1 MSFPSQGYTPSF
13 STVTQFP
20 GKLITSVTNLARS
33 ANQEWFASDIIPT
46 PINSDASEIIIQFC
60 FSEKSEFE
68 ISLDS
73 GVTWCKINNAF
84 RPEDE
89 TINTFVFMAINT
101 DMINFRAEE
110 AGTIRYARI
119 FEKGGTT

>member
-20 GKLITSVTNLARS
+20 GKLITQVTNLVRT

-46 PINSDASEIIIQFC
+46 PLTGEASEIIIQFC
-60 FSEKSEFE
+60 FSEKAKFE
-68 ISLDS
+68 ITLD
-73 GVTWCKINNAF
+73 GGLTFCGINNDF
-84 RPEDE
+84 EPEDE
-89 TINTFVFMAINT
+89 TINTFVFLALNT
-101 DMINFRAEE
+101 DMINFRADKS
-110 AGTIRYARI
+110 GTIRYARI